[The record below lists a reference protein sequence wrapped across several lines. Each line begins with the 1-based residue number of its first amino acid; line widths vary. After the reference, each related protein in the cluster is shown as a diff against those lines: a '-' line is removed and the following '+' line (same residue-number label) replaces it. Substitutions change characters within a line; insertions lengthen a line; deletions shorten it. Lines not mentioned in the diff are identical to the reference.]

1 MKTEADMAD
10 DFRTLMTQLWASL
23 GLRAPAF
30 AAEAS
35 IVLNIDGIDVTLS
48 ESADGRHVVVAA
60 TVGRLSADPQR
71 RSEQVRQ
78 LLKANLGFLQSNAAC
93 LSLASTDAAA
103 PVRVEAIYSYRAARL
118 DQLTGLIE
126 DLLHRVEVHAM
137 DLAEAPVAATA
148 RPQTSHPAFT
158 AVSQEDF
165 IFRP

>member
-1 MKTEADMAD
+1 MAD
-10 DFRTLMTQLWASL
+10 DFRSIMTQLWASL
-23 GLRAPAF
+23 GLRAPSF
-30 AAEAS
+30 GPEAS

-48 ESADGRHVVVAA
+48 ESADGRHVVVAS

-93 LSLASTDAAA
+93 LSLASTEAAA
-103 PVRVEAIYSYRAARL
+103 PVRVEAIYPYRAARL
-118 DQLTGLIE
+118 GQLTGLIE
-126 DLLHRVEVHAM
+126 DVLHRVEVHAM
-137 DLAEAPVAATA
+137 DLAAGPVAATA